1 MRAMG
6 SGARVAADGFDE
18 SCVPVVVASVGEIRS
33 TVLDARARWMLAFID
48 GKMTLGG
55 VLASGGLPIDDARE
69 AVAELVLQGIVVL
82 RASSRG
88 KAWISRAL

>member
-1 MRAMG
+1 MRA
-6 SGARVAADGFDE
+6 AATESFDE
-18 SCVPVVVASVGEIRS
+18 GCIPMVVATTTEIR
-33 TVLDARARWMLAFID
+33 TAILDARARWMLAFID
-48 GKMTLGG
+48 GETTLGR

-88 KAWISRAL
+88 KAWISRAM

>member
-1 MRAMG
+1 MVPVAR
-6 SGARVAADGFDE
+6 SGAETLDE
-18 SCVPVVVASVGEIRS
+18 ASVPVVVATRSEIRS

-48 GKMTLGG
+48 GQNSLGR

-69 AVAELVLQGIVVL
+69 AIAELVLQGIVTL

-88 KAWISRAL
+88 EAWIRRAM

>member
-1 MRAMG
+1 MG
-6 SGARVAADGFDE
+6 SGVRAATEGFDDR
-18 SCVPVVVASVGEIRS
+18 SIPVVVASPAEIRS

-48 GKMTLGG
+48 GQTKLGA

-88 KAWISRAL
+88 KVWISRAM

>member
-1 MRAMG
+1 VVRAKAE
-6 SGARVAADGFDE
+6 SFDE
-18 SCVPVVVASVGEIRS
+18 GCIPVVVATRAEIRS

-48 GKMTLGG
+48 GQMTLGR

-69 AVAELVLQGIVVL
+69 AIAELVLQGIVVL

-88 KAWISRAL
+88 KAWISRAM